1 MDAKVRGERQAD
13 PQPTLERAEV
23 ASSGGGQPEIKHAAT
38 DKGEVK
44 SDIAKPAMI
53 RESEAH
59 APVGEVES
67 IATEQFA
74 TGESE
79 VKSEIAKLIVVHE
92 SEEGAHRDEVESI
105 AMKQLTGECQALVHI
120 VEAESQVAEQTTIAG
135 SQLLF
140 PRKDATSDVAEEH
153 LHVDEVESE
162 SIKPLMTATFPGT
175 VLQLAIDETEEP
187 TQIGTVESVVIE
199 HPTSDKGVELVDV
212 ADGVMRQQRSDES
225 ESCSCVGETKFEVAE
240 TSAVSSTEGAHC
252 APVESAVS
260 TPDRHPSD
268 ASERVI
274 DAFQEAPSSTSGD
287 SAEESRAT
295 ISL

>member
-1 MDAKVRGERQAD
+1 MGEVAVQPMPCFMLEESVVVLDATASTAVDTCSSENFGDLFEEVNAELTACSLPLALMDAKVRGERQAD

-92 SEEGAHRDEVESI
+92 SEEGAHREVESI

-120 VEAESQVAEQTTIAG
+120 VEAESQVAEQTTI
-135 SQLLF
+135 
-140 PRKDATSDVAEEH
+140 
-153 LHVDEVESE
+153 
-162 SIKPLMTATFPGT
+162 
-175 VLQLAIDETEEP
+175 
-187 TQIGTVESVVIE
+187 
-199 HPTSDKGVELVDV
+199 
-212 ADGVMRQQRSDES
+212 
-225 ESCSCVGETKFEVAE
+225 
-240 TSAVSSTEGAHC
+240 
-252 APVESAVS
+252 
-260 TPDRHPSD
+260 
-268 ASERVI
+268 
-274 DAFQEAPSSTSGD
+274 
-287 SAEESRAT
+287 
-295 ISL
+295 